1 MKKPTLLIATDNA
14 KEAEILKGQLTKDYE
29 NVFTTTRSNAT
40 VQEFEYHR
48 PDVLVLAFNT
58 LEKAERYY
66 LQLYRFSSVVLT
78 YPHRTVILCNKDEI
92 DCVYELCKKDYF
104 DDYILFWPITPDVTR
119 LVMAVHHAIRD
130 LTALNVNTSA
140 LKLAGQSRRL
150 AVLESLVD
158 WNVTQDSE
166 RIETVSQSIARV
178 EQEVK
183 VLLERFFQHLTQGGF
198 SNLVDVKN
206 ADGLQYEIG
215 RLQQEEIHDH
225 FHVATESI
233 ISLKAWAEEFRQKC
247 VPHLEY
253 ARALRSM
260 AENVPATILV
270 VDDDDHA
277 QKLIRAALAKKNYE
291 LMFAS
296 SGIEALILIYKR
308 RPDLI
313 LMDMM
318 MPDFDGLETMLR
330 IKSAEQFS
338 TIPVFMVTGNSEK
351 NVVTNCLKAGA
362 ADFLVKPFNREILLD
377 KIRKFLY

>member
-14 KEAEILKGQLTKDYE
+14 KEAEMLKEQLTKDYE
-29 NVFTTTRSNAT
+29 NVFATSSRSNAT
-40 VQEFEYHR
+40 VQEFDYHR

-66 LQLYRFSSVVLT
+66 LRLYRLSSVVLT

-92 DCVYELCKKDYF
+92 DRVYELCKKDYF

-130 LTALNVNTSA
+130 LTALNANTSA
-140 LKLAGQSRRL
+140 LELAGQSRRL

-158 WNVTQDSE
+158 WKVTQDSE
-166 RIETVSQSIARV
+166 RIATASQSIARV

-183 VLLERFFQHLTQGGF
+183 VSLERFFQHLTQGD
-198 SNLVDVKN
+198 LLDIKD
-206 ADGLQYEIG
+206 ADGLQYEIS

-247 VPHLEY
+247 VPHLES
-253 ARALRSM
+253 AQALRSM
-260 AENVPATILV
+260 AEKVPATILV
-270 VDDDDHA
+270 VDDDDHV
-277 QKLIRAALAKKNYE
+277 QKLIRAILAKKNYE

-296 SGIEALILIYKR
+296 SGIEALIFIGKR

-313 LMDMM
+313 LLDMM
-318 MPDFDGLETMLR
+318 MPDFDGLETILR

-338 TIPVFMVTGNSEK
+338 TIPVIMVTGNSEK
-351 NVVTNCLKAGA
+351 TVVTNCLKAGV